1 MSRIKFLILI
11 ALVSLL
17 AATVGLAQ
25 AQTADDAVGTA
36 VISDDAAQSDAITYT
51 LADIAAPA
59 AGTVLVGWLISDDGS
74 IKLNTGAMTVEADGS
89 VSHTFGSASAGY
101 TGEDLIAAY
110 NTVVVTAE
118 PTANAAGADPAGPP
132 VYNHT
137 VPLGAMTHVR
147 HLVVSSPGG
156 GENGI
161 LTNLKTQLDA
171 AITHA
176 NLAKSGATL
185 DDVLTHTQH
194 VINILEGTDGAN
206 YDAAVGDP
214 GDGVGAINHAAAA
227 IAHAALAAAAAAD
240 DEVIAAQV
248 ALVDITGQN
257 AGNWAAAARDIAV
270 TKIIGSGNITLAKIF
285 VGPGAGTVISA
296 LEAASNGY
304 DSDGDGTI
312 ESIANEGGA
321 AQAFVEAQKIA
332 TYTLT
337 PGAPAPVATPTPE
350 PGATATPDPD
360 ATATPE
366 PEEEEEGGLPGLPS
380 VGDSSVPLMAQ
391 VALIVSLLT
400 LGTGGILFIR
410 TRRSRTSA

>member
-110 NTVVVTAE
+110 NTVVITAE

-137 VPLGAMTHVR
+137 VPLGAMTHIR
-147 HLVVSSPGG
+147 HLVVGSPGG

-161 LTNLKTQLDA
+161 ITNLQTQLDA
-171 AITHA
+171 AIAQA
-176 NLAKSGATL
+176 NLAKNAATL
-185 DDVLTHTQH
+185 DDALTQTQG
-194 VINILEGTDGAN
+194 VIDLLEDADGAITQ
-206 YDAAVGDP
+206 AAT
-214 GDGVGAINHAAAA
+214 ARS
-227 IAHAALAAAAAAD
+227 HAALAAAAATN
-240 DEVIAAQV
+240 DEVIEAQV
-248 ALVDITGQN
+248 ALVDVTAQN
-257 AGNWAAAARDIAV
+257 AENWATEAKDIAA
-270 TKIIGSGNITLAKIF
+270 TKIIGSTNLAIAKIF
-285 VGPGAGTVISA
+285 IGPGAGTVISA
-296 LEAASNGY
+296 LEAARNGY

-312 ESIANEGGA
+312 ESIAGEGGA
-321 AQAFVEAQKIA
+321 EQAYVEAQKIA

-360 ATATPE
+360 ATATPV
-366 PEEEEEGGLPGLPS
+366 PGEEEEGGLPGLPS